1 MTAIW
6 RHDGSGWRLVAPVGF
21 PDEAAL
27 HTLVEQAPHILP
39 LAGANGVTI
48 VGREVRLGN
57 GYADLLA
64 VEASGRIAIVEIKL
78 AYNAEARRAVVAQ
91 ALTYAAYLH
100 GTDPVDLEQNIL
112 GTHLRERDYENLAGA
127 VMANDQEGSF
137 DAAAFAA
144 GLADS
149 LSTGRFRLVFVLD
162 DAPQELVQLVGY
174 LETVSDK
181 LLIDLIKVS
190 AYDIDGSRILV
201 PQRIDPEHRSA
212 EPAKASPRPPAE
224 GRLVPGADEFI
235 AAIEYAP
242 EQHRAMLTRLA
253 EWAQGLEREGLVK
266 LATYHGK
273 TGLKTLLPRL
283 RADNAGLVT
292 IWYDNGA
299 YLQFWRSVFE
309 RRAPSTLSCV
319 EQLAAPHKVGKGT
332 TTRDISDELLEAL
345 TAAYREAA
353 LGKLAG

>member
-112 GTHLRERDYENLAGA
+112 GTHLRERDYENLAG
-127 VMANDQEGSF
+127 
-137 DAAAFAA
+137 
-144 GLADS
+144 
-149 LSTGRFRLVFVLD
+149 
-162 DAPQELVQLVGY
+162 
-174 LETVSDK
+174 
-181 LLIDLIKVS
+181 
-190 AYDIDGSRILV
+190 
-201 PQRIDPEHRSA
+201 
-212 EPAKASPRPPAE
+212 
-224 GRLVPGADEFI
+224 
-235 AAIEYAP
+235 
-242 EQHRAMLTRLA
+242 
-253 EWAQGLEREGLVK
+253 
-266 LATYHGK
+266 
-273 TGLKTLLPRL
+273 
-283 RADNAGLVT
+283 
-292 IWYDNGA
+292 
-299 YLQFWRSVFE
+299 
-309 RRAPSTLSCV
+309 
-319 EQLAAPHKVGKGT
+319 
-332 TTRDISDELLEAL
+332 
-345 TAAYREAA
+345 
-353 LGKLAG
+353 